1 MAGSI
6 IDGRLVSSVAAQDA
20 PESQSTRVNPHAE
33 ALEAV
38 DPVDHD
44 RILAPEALR
53 NRQIVAD
60 ASVVVLG
67 VIIAFLVQTLIRPE
81 DALGAQREHM
91 VLAIITFPVWLVSFA
106 ANKMYQAR
114 AVERRAEE
122 LRRIVHATFAS
133 SAVILAVAFVI
144 QFKALSRLWV
154 FTILAAVPL
163 LLLVERTIARRS
175 FTKMRAAGAICR
187 PVLIVGTDADA
198 MGLLHAAQRSPELGY
213 RVVGFIGPDDIGT
226 RDGVSV
232 LGEVEDTFAVL
243 ETTGANGVLISLS
256 SIDSHVIN
264 RLTRQLTDAGYH
276 VALSSGLRD
285 IDIARF
291 RHQDLGGR
299 TLVYVE
305 QVRRD
310 GWRAVAKRVFDIAI
324 SVGALVVTAPIMLV
338 ATIAIKRSSPGPVF
352 FKQERVGRDGL
363 IFEIYKLRTMYV
375 DAEARK
381 AELAEQNEADGPM
394 FKMAEDPRV
403 TRAGRILRK
412 FSIDEIPQFVNV
424 LKGEM
429 SVVGPR
435 PALPSEV
442 VEWSDELYER
452 LRVLPGITG
461 MWQVSGRS
469 DTSFDEY
476 KRLDLFYVDNWSLV
490 HDLRIILRTFGVV
503 FNSRGA
509 R

>member
-6 IDGRLVSSVAAQDA
+6 IDGGSVRHVALQHPDGASA
-20 PESQSTRVNPHAE
+20 RINPHAE
-33 ALEAV
+33 ALAAV
-38 DPVDHD
+38 EPIDHE

-60 ASVVVLG
+60 ATVVVLG
-67 VIIAFLVQTLIRPE
+67 VILAFLVQTVVRPE
-81 DALGAQREHM
+81 EALGAQREHL
-91 VLAIITFPVWLVSFA
+91 VLTIITFPVWIISFA

-114 AVERRAEE
+114 AVERRSEE

-133 SAVILAVAFVI
+133 SAAILGVAFAY
-144 QFKALSRLWV
+144 QFKELSRLWL
-154 FTILAAVPL
+154 FTILVVLPL
-163 LLLVERTIARRS
+163 LLLVERTITRRI
-175 FTKMRAAGAICR
+175 FTKMRESGTICR
-187 PVLIVGTDADA
+187 PVLIIGTDADA
-198 MGLLHAAQRSPELGY
+198 VGLLHAAQRSPQLGY
-213 RVVGFIGPDDIGT
+213 RVVGFVGPHDIGV
-226 RDGVSV
+226 REGVSV
-232 LGEVEDTFAVL
+232 LGEVEDTFDVL
-243 ETTGANGVLISLS
+243 EATGANGVLISLS
-256 SIDSHVIN
+256 SIESKVIN

-310 GWRAVAKRVFDIAI
+310 GWRAVAKRVFDVVV
-324 SVGALVVTAPIMLV
+324 SVAALIVTAPVMLV
-338 ATIAIKRSSPGPVF
+338 ATIAVKLSSPGPIF
-352 FKQERVGRDGL
+352 FKQERVGREGL
-363 IFEIYKLRTMYV
+363 VFEIYKLRTMCV
-375 DAEARK
+375 DAEERK
-381 AELAEQNEADGPM
+381 AELVAQNEADGPM
-394 FKMAEDPRV
+394 FKIAQDPRV

-412 FSIDEIPQFVNV
+412 LSIDEIPQFVNV

-435 PALPSEV
+435 PALPGEV
-442 VEWSDELYER
+442 EEWSDELYER

-490 HDLRIILRTFGVV
+490 HDLTIVLRTFGVV
-503 FNSRGA
+503 LNSRGA